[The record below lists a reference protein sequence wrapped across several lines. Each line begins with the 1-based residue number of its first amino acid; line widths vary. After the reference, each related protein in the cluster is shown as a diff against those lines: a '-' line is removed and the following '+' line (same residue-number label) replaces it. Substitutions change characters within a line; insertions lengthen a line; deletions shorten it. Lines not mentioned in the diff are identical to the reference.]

1 MFYSRRVLDI
11 NDGKPKWTGI
21 NNSSELMEDSP
32 EELKHKKRKEEQD
45 EKSKSKKGEDR

>member
-21 NNSSELMEDSP
+21 NKDSELIADTP
-32 EELKHKKRKEEQD
+32 EQDKKRKREED
-45 EKSKSKKGEDR
+45 EGVTNGEKS